1 MLLWRFQ
8 IWIERKQISLFDV
21 FEPDKGVHTFVI
33 MALTLKGSNV
43 CTNIGSFCEI
53 LNYSQGDTINHCL
66 VLLEG
71 EINTHFENSSTRLEE
86 ETLKPKNRICI
97 NENVPDKT
105 ICSTEQQELSNSEEH
120 EILVHHKQSCQTWPI
135 IGGKFKAL
143 VNLDKGVNKLEFEC
157 PWLHGR
163 QDLIL
168 TYEKLQNQPRYCIKR
183 G

>member
-1 MLLWRFQ
+1 
-8 IWIERKQISLFDV
+8 
-21 FEPDKGVHTFVI
+21 

-86 ETLKPKNRICI
+86 EALKPKNRICI

-135 IGGKFKAL
+135 IEGKFKAL
-143 VNLDKGVNKLEFEC
+143 VKLDKGVNKLEFEC